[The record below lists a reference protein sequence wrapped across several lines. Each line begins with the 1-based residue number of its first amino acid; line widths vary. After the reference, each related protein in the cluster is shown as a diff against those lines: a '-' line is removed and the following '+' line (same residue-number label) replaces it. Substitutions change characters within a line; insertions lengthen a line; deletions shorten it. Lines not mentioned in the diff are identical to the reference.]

1 MDVKVLDTYVLW
13 EIAIGNPKF
22 IHYLEEDFVVND
34 LILAEFYGIFLREF
48 NEQTANYWILKLK
61 CYSQEV
67 PLHILIKAVKFKR
80 NNPKK
85 KLSFF
90 DASGYMFARENNYTF
105 VTGDKEFEHLQGV
118 EFVKK

>member
-48 NEQTANYWILKLK
+48 GSYVCTHPSSDVSITVQLLGKISLSRGIFLNIDSVYHFSTSKILLE
-61 CYSQEV
+61 S
-67 PLHILIKAVKFKR
+67 
-80 NNPKK
+80 
-85 KLSFF
+85 
-90 DASGYMFARENNYTF
+90 
-105 VTGDKEFEHLQGV
+105 
-118 EFVKK
+118 

>member
-22 IHYLEEDFVVND
+22 THYLEEDFVVND

-67 PLHILIKAVKFKR
+67 PLQVLIKAVKFRR

-90 DASGYMFARENNYTF
+90 DASGYMFARENNYSF
-105 VTGDKEFEHLQGV
+105 VTGDKEFEHLQDV